1 MLSCFSRVQLFA
13 NLGTKIRQAP
23 LSMRFSSQ
31 EYWTRLACAP
41 PGDLPGPG
49 IKPTSL
55 MSPVLAGGFFASL
68 VLPGKAGNGIVEFL
82 TGLIF

>member
-1 MLSCFSRVQLFA
+1 MLSCFSRVRLFA

-23 LSMRFSSQ
+23 LSMGFSSQ

-49 IKPTSL
+49 IEPTSL
-55 MSPVLAGGFFASL
+55 MSLVLAGGFFASL

>member
-1 MLSCFSRVQLFA
+1 MLSCFSRVRLFA

-23 LSMRFSSQ
+23 LSMGFSSQ

-41 PGDLPGPG
+41 PGHLPGPG
-49 IKPTSL
+49 IEPTSL
-55 MSPVLAGGFFASL
+55 MSLVLAGRFFASL
-68 VLPGKAGNGIVEFL
+68 VLPGKAGNGLVGFL